1 MYHSSGFRSSRL
13 EVFLGKSALKICGK
27 FTGYH
32 PCRSVI
38 SIKLQSNF
46 IEITLRHG
54 YSPVNSLH
62 IFRLPFCRNTSGW
75 LLMRLISLRHFCSR
89 KKIIKAILFQ
99 WFIARELQICIT
111 ELQNLDSHIF
121 GLQVKFKMLILEQL
135 FKWQNQQ
142 KRYISLAIARNM
154 ISQN

>member
-75 LLMRLISLRHFCSR
+75 LLLRLISLRHFCSR

-111 ELQNLDSHIF
+111 ELQNLDSHIL

-142 KRYISLAIARNM
+142 NRYISLGIARNM

>member
-1 MYHSSGFRSSRL
+1 MLDLSWNLSFYITLQIQYNASPSITAFPIRKQKLRRKLTWNWQQMYHSSGFRSSRL

-75 LLMRLISLRHFCSR
+75 LLLRLISLRHFCSR
-89 KKIIKAILFQ
+89 KKIIKAILF
-99 WFIARELQICIT
+99 
-111 ELQNLDSHIF
+111 
-121 GLQVKFKMLILEQL
+121 
-135 FKWQNQQ
+135 
-142 KRYISLAIARNM
+142 
-154 ISQN
+154 